1 LNEGW
6 PTWKTALKMARS
18 QALLRTA
25 LIALLCPFSFAAE
38 SDLLGKINFP
48 TSANGAAQEHFLAGV
63 AYLHSFGFK
72 QARSEFLRVQ
82 ELDPG
87 FALGYWGESLTY
99 NHPLHAESDLL
110 APARSLEKLARTRQ
124 ERDASAG
131 SGIERGFLAAAEAF
145 AFTQGTIHERRRAY
159 RSAMEEL
166 YGNHP
171 ANEEVRAFYTLAL
184 ISEAASASGE
194 QRAQLREL
202 AGLLATRLFEQNPGH
217 PGAIHYVIHSYD
229 DAANAELALN
239 AADRY
244 AETAPLVS
252 HARHMPSHIYGH
264 LGRWY
269 EVAEVNET
277 AFYTARALWRPGDDP
292 HDQIHALDFGLYG
305 DLQLADFE
313 AAERWIE
320 RAEDTLAQ
328 NPDHQPTRELL
339 ARMHARL
346 MVESKH
352 WAYQPIN
359 NTRTDDE
366 LFAYGLSAVN
376 MRDLALARQANTLL
390 KERTGRE
397 PADFTRK
404 IAQLELEASILF
416 ASGQTDASW
425 TAIDKAIELALE
437 HPNIDPLAEPIKPPL
452 ELKGELLLRDGKIE
466 QAIEAFREALEVTAQ
481 RPWSLLGLAR
491 SYAAA
496 GLNESASNYYQ
507 QLLNH
512 WTDSR
517 LLGVS
522 EARTHLSI
530 YGQNN

>member
-1 LNEGW
+1 
-6 PTWKTALKMARS
+6 M
-18 QALLRTA
+18 
-25 LIALLCPFSFAAE
+25 ALLCPVSFAAE
-38 SDLLGKINFP
+38 SDLLGEINFP

-63 AYLHSFGFK
+63 AYLHSFGFT
-72 QARSEFLRVQ
+72 QARAEFLRAQ

-99 NHPLHAESDLL
+99 NHPLYAESDLL
-110 APARSLEKLARTRQ
+110 APAQSLEKLAATRQ
-124 ERDASAG
+124 QREASAA
-131 SGIERGFLAAAEAF
+131 SGIERGFMTAAEAF
-145 AFTQGTIHERRRAY
+145 AFTQGTVHERRRAY

-166 YGNHP
+166 YGNYP
-171 ANEEVRAFYTLAL
+171 ASQEVQAFYTLAL
-184 ISEAASASGE
+184 ISEAASASHE

-202 AGLLATRLFEQNPGH
+202 AGLLATRLFEQNPRH
-217 PGAIHYVIHSYD
+217 PGAIHYVMHSYD
-229 DAANAELALN
+229 DAASAESALV
-239 AADRY
+239 AADLY
-244 AETAPLVS
+244 AEIAPLVS

-269 EVAEVNET
+269 QVAEVNET

-359 NTRTDDE
+359 STRTDDE

-376 MRDLALARQANTLL
+376 MRDLALARRANTLM
-390 KERTGRE
+390 KERASRE
-397 PADFTRK
+397 PENLNRQ

-416 ASGQTDASW
+416 ASGQTDESW
-425 TAIDKAIELALE
+425 TALDRAIELALKT
-437 HPNIDPLAEPIKPPL
+437 PNIDPLPEPMKPPL
-452 ELKGELLLRDGKIE
+452 ELKGELLLRDGKVE
-466 QAIEAFREALEVTAQ
+466 QAIDAFRESLNITAQ

-496 GLNESASNYYQ
+496 GLNESASSYYQ

-512 WTDSR
+512 WTDSK

-522 EARTHLSI
+522 EARTHLSV
-530 YGQNN
+530 YGSITD